1 MNWETEKESFYE
13 FIIKNNVI
21 GFFNNPITLKS
32 GRLSYWYVNWRNV
45 SEDAYLLDKLT
56 DYVISFTK
64 SINLKPDCF
73 FGVPEGATKLGIIT
87 QFKWA
92 KMQKNLDP
100 GKFVIAMGRGKPK
113 NHGDPKDKLFLG
125 IPKGKIVILEDTT
138 TTGGSLVNTI
148 NNLKEINAEIIA
160 AIGLTNRN
168 ELRDDGK
175 SVEDILKEKK
185 IQYYA
190 MSNAVEILPKMNIES
205 DIAKHIEA
213 YFKKY
218 SKYKI
223 NIPRNSNN

>member
-1 MNWETEKESFYE
+1 MNWETEKEYFYK
-13 FIIKNNVI
+13 FIIKNKVI

-32 GRLSYWYVNWRNV
+32 GRQSYWYVNWRNV

-56 DYVISFTK
+56 DYVISFIK
-64 SINLKPDCF
+64 SINLKPDSF
-73 FGVPEGATKLGIIT
+73 YGVPEGATKLGIIT

-92 KMQKNLDP
+92 KMQKDFDP

-125 IPKGKIVILEDTT
+125 IPKGKTVILEDTT
-138 TTGGSLVNTI
+138 TTGGSLINTI

-185 IQYYA
+185 IQFYS
-190 MSNAVEILPKMNIES
+190 MSNAVEILPKMNMES
-205 DIAKHIEA
+205 EIAKHIED

-223 NIPRNSNN
+223 KISRSSNN